1 MIAIFNKILILLL
14 LTGATKGDYEPFD
27 PVDLGTAGD
36 FAILAAAGIST
47 VPGSNITGDIGVSPI
62 TFAAMTGFLLTM
74 VDGSYS
80 ESDQVTGNCYAAD
93 YEVPTPAK
101 MTAAISD
108 METAYSFAKGT
119 TNSDAAR
126 INLSGGLLAG
136 LTLTPGVYT
145 FQTDILISADV
156 VLDGLENE
164 VFIIQTT
171 GAVIQAPDTTV
182 VLLGGVL
189 AKNVFWQVAGN
200 VAVRSTAV
208 MQGILLVKTDADF
221 ATGSELIGSVLAQ
234 TACTLDMAK
243 ITKQ

>member
-1 MIAIFNKILILLL
+1 MIAIFNKISLLLL
-14 LTGATKGDYEPFD
+14 LTGATKGID

-36 FAILAAAGIST
+36 FAILAKTGIST
-47 VPGSNITGDIGVSPI
+47 VPASTITGDIGVSPI
-62 TFAAMTGFLLTM
+62 AATAMTGFSLTLAS
-74 VDGSYS
+74 DGKYS
-80 ESDQVTGNCYAAD
+80 TSDQVTGKCYAAN
-93 YEVPTPAK
+93 YAVPTPVK
-101 MTAAISD
+101 MTTAVSD
-108 METAYSFAKGT
+108 METAYENARNA

-126 INLSGGLLAG
+126 INLNDGQLGG
-136 LTLTPGVYT
+136 LTLTAGVYT
-145 FQTDILISADV
+145 FQSDISISADV
-156 VLDGLENE
+156 VLDGLVND

-171 GAVIQAPDTTV
+171 GALIQDAGTEV
-182 VLLGGVL
+182 HLVGGVI
-189 AKNVFWQVAGN
+189 ANNVFWQVAGN